1 MIIVAGARNLKE
13 AEWLFANGAG
23 EVYCGLPD
31 LPNHR
36 RNALSVK
43 DEKEL
48 FGIIALAKKK
58 GGKLLLLLNQSWQPG
73 DYERFTAKV
82 KRLVARGVD
91 GLVVKD
97 LHLIARLQDRGIK
110 SSYILSSLA
119 MAFNSHAV
127 DLFRAYG
134 IKRFI
139 LPYHLTPEEALGII
153 KSRPRIETEIFY
165 YPAHFCQNV
174 DPLCKFCDWSREY
187 KPCKIGLDSEAG
199 PFLMPAPDLPRMADI
214 MYEGH
219 KAGVKYLKV
228 PRTLDFGGLKKF
240 IGDARNLIALLD
252 EGVSK
257 ENFRLRYKDVF
268 VSDKV

>member
-1 MIIVAGARNLKE
+1 MIIVAGARTLKE

-43 DEKEL
+43 DEAEL
-48 FGIIALAKKK
+48 FRIIDLAKKNA
-58 GGKLLLLLNQSWQPG
+58 GKSLLLLNQSWAPG
-73 DYERFTAKV
+73 DYPRFTEKV
-82 KRLVARGVD
+82 KRIVARGVD

-97 LHLIARLQDRGIK
+97 LHVIDYLRGRGIK

-127 DLFRAYG
+127 ALFREYG

-153 KSRPRIETEIFY
+153 KSKPRIETEIFY
-165 YPAHFCQNV
+165 YPGHFCQNV
-174 DPLCKFCDWSREY
+174 DPLCKFCDWSRDY
-187 KPCKIGLDSEAG
+187 KPCKISLRSGSG

-219 KAGVKYLKV
+219 KAGVKYLKI
-228 PRTLDFGGLKKF
+228 PRTLDFDGLKKF
-240 IGDARNLIALLD
+240 IKDAVSLINLLD
-252 EGVSK
+252 KGVSK